1 MRMEKNSLPPEN
13 IEIADA
19 YLIFNDEIAT
29 AQSLDIPVEKVKQV
43 LATSHAKRYVDK
55 MFKESGYM
63 NKHKIQGTLDSII
76 DKKLE
81 ELEEAEIGSSKDI
94 ADLMLMQHKMRI
106 DEEKL
111 AIEREKLE
119 LSKEHFLLKTG
130 QVERLTKR
138 KLDAAMERQHD
149 KQEFEQLQNE
159 TQSTNYGALLER
171 LLAPKLVGGD
181 RVTESS
187 ERIERAKSA

>member
-1 MRMEKNSLPPEN
+1 METKLPPEN

-19 YLIFNDEIAT
+19 YLLFNDETAT
-29 AQSLDIPVEKVKQV
+29 AQSLDIPTEKVKQV
-43 LATSHAKRYVDK
+43 LATTHVKRYVDK
-55 MFKESGYM
+55 MFTETGYM
-63 NKHKIQGTLDSII
+63 NKHKLQGMLDTII

-111 AIEREKLE
+111 KIEQEKLE
-119 LSKEHFLLKTG
+119 LSKEQFLVKTG
-130 QVERLTKR
+130 QIERLTKR
-138 KLDAAMERQHD
+138 KIDSAMERQHD

-159 TQSTNYGALLER
+159 SQSTNYNALLER

-181 RVTESS
+181 RVTESV
-187 ERIERAKSA
+187 ERVERAKK